1 MEVNLKM
8 IPLISLLVVIT
19 MITIL
24 ITEIVDNVVR
34 KCFGKGKVTRRK
46 DHFTKYEPWVKLF
59 IIFLYAILTF
69 RVGIESPYTYLLI
82 FIFCVTFYGFE
93 AILEKKYTE
102 NSKDYLFTFFAGLL
116 KALLLMILVVI
127 YNAAN
132 Y

>member
-1 MEVNLKM
+1 MKM
-8 IPLISLLVVIT
+8 ISFISLLVVIAIFST
-19 MITIL
+19 DL
-24 ITEIVDNVVR
+24 VDNVVR

-46 DHFTKYEPWVKLF
+46 EHFTKYELWVKLF
-59 IIFLYAILTF
+59 ILFLIAILTF

>member
-1 MEVNLKM
+1 M
-8 IPLISLLVVIT
+8 ISFISLLVVIAIFST
-19 MITIL
+19 DL
-24 ITEIVDNVVR
+24 VDNVVR

-46 DHFTKYEPWVKLF
+46 EHFTKYELWVKLF
-59 IIFLYAILTF
+59 ILFLIAILTF